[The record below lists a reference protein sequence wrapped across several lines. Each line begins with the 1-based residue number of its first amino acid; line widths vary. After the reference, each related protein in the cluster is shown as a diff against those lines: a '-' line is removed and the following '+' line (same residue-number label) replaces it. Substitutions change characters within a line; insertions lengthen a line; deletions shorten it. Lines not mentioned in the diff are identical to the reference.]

1 MNTGIIASA
10 KALLKTLSAGV
21 QNAPLIAAVSVL
33 MTVLLTAG
41 SSVASTNYHSDKT
54 QQACETAIAD
64 WDAANAEF
72 ATAAEAG
79 IAALE
84 AAGTDD
90 NSDFSDTEDGAASM
104 SSVTELAAAHAGELS
119 VTCKDRNSAAA
130 IAQQAEEIAADAQAL
145 TEATETLN
153 ASLEAHQVSSEYDDV
168 MAEIE
173 QANAD
178 IEQARTAAEEALEN
192 AQNTDGYTDTAKIS
206 TLQLTLESLTPIDPD
221 VALQTQDAIAA
232 MRAQLSE
239 TASKVAAA
247 ESATTAL
254 NDAVT
259 AYEEEAAQKAAEEAE
274 AEAQASREAAEA
286 EAEASREAA
295 EEAEEEENSDSEES
309 AEADNTSDNARD
321 SRDSRDEQAED
332 ELVLTAYQCKD
343 GTETWEYYTSQDW
356 TRGTAIQHA
365 RRNNCGYWE

>member
-274 AEAQASREAAEA
+274 AEASRQAAEEA

-295 EEAEEEENSDSEES
+295 EEAAEEENSD
-309 AEADNTSDNARD
+309 EADNTSDSARD
-321 SRDSRDEQAED
+321 SRDSRDEQTED
-332 ELVLTAYQCKD
+332 DVVLTAYQCD
-343 GTETWEYYTSQDW
+343 GNQTWIYTTGQGW
-356 TRGTAIQHA
+356 THGSAIQDA
-365 RRNNCGYWE
+365 RDHCDSWE